1 MGEVDKLYSKFLSER
16 LETLERERRKHYE
29 LFFDE
34 LVAKGM
40 VRSDIHIE
48 QALELEI
55 RFFRDFTEYAIIQ
68 FKELRNRASV
78 EIHELE
84 EVCRYY
90 IETFFRNSLQRMIG
104 IINNV
109 RSSIK
114 EEFAIGPLEKI
125 RSEALKK
132 LEMAKE
138 LHKNSKIEIGTS

>member
-1 MGEVDKLYSKFLSER
+1 MVKLYSKFLSEK
-16 LETLERERRKHYE
+16 LETLERERRRQYE
-29 LFFDE
+29 LLFDE

-40 VRSDIHIE
+40 VRADIHIE
-48 QALELEI
+48 KALELEI
-55 RFFRDFTEYAIIQ
+55 KFFRDFIDYALTQ
-68 FKELRNRASV
+68 FKELRNSSSA
-78 EIHELE
+78 EIHEVE

-114 EEFAIGPLEKI
+114 EEFAIEPLEKI

-138 LHKNSKIEIGTS
+138 LHKV